1 MADRTHH
8 VPSPAMRQQSTTVQD
23 LRDNRLA
30 DSSKKGYRSGMKQII
45 KWLQTSGRSARLN
58 ADGSLNLTVF
68 SYMDFTEFVLYKYKD
83 AGTQAGAIKP
93 GTKQP
98 LRHHQ
103 YIELCMASLVKLD
116 GGFTHLFLILS
127 WNLMCRSRST
137 ATVRIDHFSDEGD
150 ALGVTFF
157 KSKTDQGGTKRRD
170 PKHVYANPQQPGTCC
185 ILALAIYLACNP
197 EHDSG
202 DLFPGSAQRDRFGR
216 SLSQLVGYA
225 LPELASAVGT
235 HSLRKGAATFAIGG
249 STSGPSIVNVCIRC
263 GWSIGSVVERY
274 VHYDGAGD
282 QYVGRVVAGLPID
295 SGDFA
300 ALPPHF
306 VSSSDGVVDAAGAL
320 VFPRL
325 WSHESLRGVLVLC
338 LASLVHHKVFLED
351 TLPAKH
357 PLLSSVLFGDVGMTT
372 LLRANVTLLSSSM
385 QPTGIPPHVS
395 LHTQLE
401 KNLAAVRALPG
412 EIRDG
417 IESLLDEKGVAA
429 GNITHALLEQLLK
442 NAVASVVDTRPV
454 IVSARSPAQDESVPV
469 RPVHYWGGR
478 WHLLAEDYELPSV
491 DVSTGWHL
499 WWCGSPA
506 RDIPP
511 LYKI

>member
-30 DSSKKGYRSGMKQII
+30 DSSKKGYRSGMKQIV

-83 AGTQAGAIKP
+83 AGVSLSTLSGYRSALKDYYNTQGVPLPIGFTNDATVIYQGIRRLCASETQAGAIKP

-202 DLFPGSAQRDRFGR
+202 DLFPGCAQRDRFGR

-401 KNLAAVRALPG
+401 KNLAA
-412 EIRDG
+412 
-417 IESLLDEKGVAA
+417 
-429 GNITHALLEQLLK
+429 
-442 NAVASVVDTRPV
+442 
-454 IVSARSPAQDESVPV
+454 
-469 RPVHYWGGR
+469 
-478 WHLLAEDYELPSV
+478 PS
-491 DVSTGWHL
+491 
-499 WWCGSPA
+499 
-506 RDIPP
+506 
-511 LYKI
+511 

>member
-1 MADRTHH
+1 MADTTHH
-8 VPSPAMRQQSTTVQD
+8 VALPSPAMRQQSTTVQD

-30 DSSKKGYRSGMKQII
+30 DSSKNGYRSGMKQIV
-45 KWLQTSGRSARLN
+45 KWLQTSGRSDRLN

-83 AGTQAGAIKP
+83 AGVSLSTLSGYRSALKDYYNTQGVPLPIGFTNDATIIYQGIRRLCASETQAGDIKP

-98 LRHHQ
+98 LRYHE
-103 YIELCMASLVKLD
+103 YIELCMASLVD
-116 GGFTHLFLILS
+116 GNG
-127 WNLMCRSRST
+127 W
-137 ATVRIDHFSDEGD
+137 IDHFSDEGY

-170 PKHVYANPQQPGTCC
+170 PKHVYAYPQQPGTCC
-185 ILALAIYLACNP
+185 ILALVIYLACNP

-216 SLSQLVGYA
+216 SLSELVGYA
-225 LPELASAVGT
+225 LPEVASAVGT

-274 VHYDGAGD
+274 
-282 QYVGRVVAGLPID
+282 
-295 SGDFA
+295 
-300 ALPPHF
+300 
-306 VSSSDGVVDAAGAL
+306 
-320 VFPRL
+320 
-325 WSHESLRGVLVLC
+325 
-338 LASLVHHKVFLED
+338 VFLED

-417 IESLLDEKGVAA
+417 IESLLDEKGVSA

-442 NAVASVVDTRPV
+442 NAVASVVDARPI
-454 IVSARSPAQDESVPV
+454 IVSTRSPAQDESVPV

>member
-1 MADRTHH
+1 MMAPVTSTLA
-8 VPSPAMRQQSTTVQD
+8 VSLLVYPSTAAA
-23 LRDNRLA
+23 LL
-30 DSSKKGYRSGMKQII
+30 
-45 KWLQTSGRSARLN
+45 LC
-58 ADGSLNLTVF
+58 
-68 SYMDFTEFVLYKYKD
+68 
-83 AGTQAGAIKP
+83 
-93 GTKQP
+93 
-98 LRHHQ
+98 RH
-103 YIELCMASLVKLD
+103 
-116 GGFTHLFLILS
+116 ILS
-127 WNLMCRSRST
+127 L
-137 ATVRIDHFSDEGD
+137 
-150 ALGVTFF
+150 
-157 KSKTDQGGTKRRD
+157 
-170 PKHVYANPQQPGTCC
+170 
-185 ILALAIYLACNP
+185 
-197 EHDSG
+197 
-202 DLFPGSAQRDRFGR
+202 
-216 SLSQLVGYA
+216 
-225 LPELASAVGT
+225 
-235 HSLRKGAATFAIGG
+235 AATELLTLQGRLC
-249 STSGPSIVNVCIRC
+249 SHVSGPMSP
-263 GWSIGSVVERY
+263 SVV
-274 VHYDGAGD
+274 
-282 QYVGRVVAGLPID
+282 
-295 SGDFA
+295 
-300 ALPPHF
+300 
-306 VSSSDGVVDAAGAL
+306 
-320 VFPRL
+320 
-325 WSHESLRGVLVLC
+325 VLC

-417 IESLLDEKGVAA
+417 IESLLDEKGVSA

-442 NAVASVVDTRPV
+442 NAVASVVDARPI
-454 IVSARSPAQDESVPV
+454 IVSTRSPAQDESVPV